1 MFKIKYKLFI
11 NVFIG
16 LIFILGILGFYTTFS
31 LENEYKFESLVYD
44 IKEPYIKN
52 VSSNT
57 SIELYSKYFDIDNCT
72 IKVVDFNNEEII
84 SGYVINGS
92 KTIVY
97 NNNHSVIGEYT
108 NIIKGDFNGD
118 GIIERQDFYDM
129 GKCLVNDCDMV
140 EYLKLS
146 SDIDDDG
153 EFNIND
159 IILLDKAI
167 TLGYSEISIENND
180 ILLQTNEVGRM
191 VARVKPSYGVNLNVK
206 WTSLDEEIATVDD
219 AGRITGHKE
228 GETVIRATTLDG
240 KYSYE
245 SKVVVDNTIQLSSYS
260 GVSYIG
266 GDGLEVGIKSVD
278 YDDITCSVSSKSIA
292 DCEIKDKKLIINAKN
307 IGKTEVIVSSSKY
320 GEVSFNLETI
330 SVYLN
335 VMPKYLCMTP
345 KNVTFITVSGFNT
358 GNMSFESSDKE
369 IIKSAYMEYYGTR
382 NMLRINAG
390 EKLGRA
396 TLTVKEDNGNT
407 TNNVV
412 VDITSI
418 GISDIG
424 KTAKVGEE
432 VRTTITGGNFGDL
445 SCKVND
451 ESLGTCRIEGNEL
464 IVTPLKKGSIYVD
477 IYNNFSYE
485 DYYEECGKT
494 MFLVLAQEG

>member
-1 MFKIKYKLFI
+1 MFDSKGKLII
-11 NVFIG
+11 NILFGLVFI
-16 LIFILGILGFYTTFS
+16 LVILTFYSTFS
-31 LENEYKFESLVYD
+31 LDNDYTFKSLVYD

-57 SIELYSKYFDIDNCT
+57 TIELYSKYFDMNNCS
-72 IKVVDFNNEEII
+72 IKVVDLNNEEII

-92 KTIVY
+92 KTVVY

-129 GKCLVNDCDMV
+129 GKCLVNDCDMD

-146 SDIDDDG
+146 SDINDDG

-180 ILLQTNEVGRM
+180 ILLQTNEIGRM

-206 WTSLDEEIATVDD
+206 WTSLDEEIATIDD

-240 KYSYE
+240 KYNYE

-266 GDGLEVGIKSVD
+266 GDDLEVSIKSVD

-292 DCEIKDKKLIINAKN
+292 DCEVRDKKLIINAKN
-307 IGKTEVIVSSSKY
+307 IGKTEVVVSSFKY

-345 KNVTFITVSGFNT
+345 GNTTFITVSGFNT

-390 EKLGRA
+390 EKFGRD

-407 TNNVV
+407 TNYVV
-412 VDITSI
+412 VDITGI

-432 VRTTITGGNFGDL
+432 VRTTITGGNFGNL

-464 IVTPLKKGSIYVD
+464 IVTPLEKGSIYVD
-477 IYNNFSYE
+477 IYNHFSY
-485 DYYEECGKT
+485 DGYYEECGKT
-494 MFLVLAQEG
+494 MFLVLVQEG